1 MADYWNNQFK
11 GGATAGIDPNEVQ
24 QFQSAASDE
33 LLAKRFMVDIQID
46 QQEKLKS
53 LDYIDEAVLKSDM
66 TESKEVLSYI
76 MEKK

>member
-1 MADYWNNQFK
+1 MKTYTVRLNGYPIKEF
-11 GGATAGIDPNEVQ
+11 
-24 QFQSAASDE
+24 SDE

-53 LDYIDEAVLKSDM
+53 LAYIDEAVLKSDL